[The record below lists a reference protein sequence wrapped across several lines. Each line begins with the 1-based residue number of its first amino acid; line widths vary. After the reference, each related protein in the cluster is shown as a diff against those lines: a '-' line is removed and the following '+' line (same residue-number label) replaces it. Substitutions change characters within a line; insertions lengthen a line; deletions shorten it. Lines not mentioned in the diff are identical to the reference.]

1 MLERM
6 RDFEFR
12 KQENVPSSRIVQSN
26 GFHLLPLETGG
37 SVDYVRETKGEKGRG
52 RRERRGGGRRER
64 RGGGGGKKNKEEG
77 REGELLKMRIR
88 NKRKKRYFNPKI

>member
-12 KQENVPSSRIVQSN
+12 RQKNVPSSRIVQSN
-26 GFHLLPLETGG
+26 GFHLLPLETGE

-52 RRERRGGGRRER
+52 RRERK
-64 RGGGGGKKNKEEG
+64 GGGGGKEGEGEEG
-77 REGELLKMRIR
+77 RKRGRKGGESCSK
-88 NKRKKRYFNPKI
+88 